1 MDTHTRNCGINIPL
15 LFSPLIFILK
25 DGLTLLEK
33 DDIFLLEAKVVVG
46 LKELHGRAVGG
57 ARGHN
62 VPRDDAVLEL
72 AGLLVLTRNVLETQ
86 DALSLEL
93 EEGLV

>member
-1 MDTHTRNCGINIPL
+1 MM
-15 LFSPLIFILK
+15 K
-25 DGLTLLEK
+25 DVLTLFEK

-46 LKELHGRAVGG
+46 FKEFHGRAVGR
-57 ARGHN
+57 ARGHD

-86 DALSLEL
+86 DAFSLEL
-93 EEGLV
+93 EERLF